1 MTDNSPSTKGNRRTM
16 KAVSITVP
24 EDLLAVLDD
33 DRRPKESRSRQ
44 FVRLLM
50 KGLELSDEDYF
61 AIIELKKAEMIVRKA
76 KEAMN
81 DKPKKASGFHEEEP
95 F

>member
-1 MTDNSPSTKGNRRTM
+1 MTDNSPATKGNRRTM
-16 KAVSITVP
+16 KAISITVP
-24 EDLLAVLDD
+24 EDLLVVLDD

-61 AIIELKKAEMIVRKA
+61 AIIELKRAEMKARKA
-76 KEAMN
+76 NEAMN
-81 DKPKKASGFHEEEP
+81 DNPKKTRDPNHEA

>member
-16 KAVSITVP
+16 KAISITVP
-24 EDLLAVLDD
+24 EDLLVVLDD

-50 KGLELSDEDYF
+50 KGLELPDDDYF
-61 AIIELKKAEMIVRKA
+61 AIIELKRAEMIARKVSESMDN
-76 KEAMN
+76 KHKKTKDPDPEA
-81 DKPKKASGFHEEEP
+81 F
-95 F
+95 

>member
-1 MTDNSPSTKGNRRTM
+1 M
-16 KAVSITVP
+16 KAISITVP
-24 EDLLAVLDD
+24 EQLLVVLDD

-61 AIIELKKAEMIVRKA
+61 AIIELKRAEMIARKA
-76 KEAMN
+76 NESMDNKH
-81 DKPKKASGFHEEEP
+81 KKTKGPYPETF
-95 F
+95 

>member
-1 MTDNSPSTKGNRRTM
+1 MTNNSPATKGNCRTM
-16 KAVSITVP
+16 KAISITVP
-24 EDLLAVLDD
+24 EQLLVVLDD

-61 AIIELKKAEMIVRKA
+61 AIIELKRAEMIARKA
-76 KEAMN
+76 NESTD
-81 DKPKKASGFHEEEP
+81 DKPNKAKGHHPEAF
-95 F
+95 